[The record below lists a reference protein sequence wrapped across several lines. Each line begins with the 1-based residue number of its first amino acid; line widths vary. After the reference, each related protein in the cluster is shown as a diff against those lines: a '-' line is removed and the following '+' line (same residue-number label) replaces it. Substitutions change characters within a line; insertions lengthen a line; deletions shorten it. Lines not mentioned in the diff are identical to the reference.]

1 MKELK
6 VAMPVIV
13 ALLAAVNIG
22 VNFMDGNTNAVWA
35 NVSALC
41 GWMIVAGDNIVTY
54 LNERP
59 YRV

>member
-22 VNFMDGNTNAVWA
+22 VNVMDGNTNAVWA

>member
-6 VAMPVIV
+6 VAMPVI
-13 ALLAAVNIG
+13 AAILAAVNIG
-22 VNFMDGNTNAVWA
+22 TNFMDGNTNAVWA

-41 GWMIVAGDNIVTY
+41 GWLIVAGDNIATY